1 MPVNPET
8 HAMPAPTDRRA
19 VPCAESVEEGWEAV
33 CHAADLIPEA
43 GVAVRAHGVQVAVFL
58 TEAGLFALDNLDPC
72 SGAAILARGIVGEI
86 GGSPVV
92 ASPMYKQH
100 FRLDTG
106 QCLEDAAIA
115 VRCWPLRQD
124 DAGVIHVG
132 RPLVGESGRE
142 GDHAGR

>member
-1 MPVNPET
+1 MSPRT
-8 HAMPAPTDRRA
+8 RRRA
-19 VPCAESVEEGWEAV
+19 VPCAGRVEEGWEPV
-33 CHAADLIPEA
+33 CHAADLVPDA

-132 RPLVGESGRE
+132 RLPLGVLGRE
-142 GDHAGR
+142 RDHAGR